1 MRAGSARRAATPG
14 RAGSVPRAGGRSRTT
29 TSAARHSGTST
40 LRSPAAGTPRP
51 GANTLRRPGV
61 FVAGIFTSRV
71 DSGHKRAGRTGR
83 GFRQAL
89 GSVLLAAGLVA
100 GVGGCAFDPSSV
112 PIPGTT
118 VSGATYRIHI
128 EFGNV
133 LNLPARAKVIAN
145 GAQVGS
151 VAGVRVVDSLH
162 APAGHGGYV
171 VVDADI
177 STKVQ
182 LPATTIAELRQ
193 NTVLG
198 DIHLALTTPT
208 DGFGTLLR
216 DGGTIP
222 QERTHPPVQLEDT
235 MAALAAFTQGGA
247 VNQLQDIINR
257 FNAVLPADPNETKR
271 IAQNAAG
278 NAVDLAANLD
288 QVDSLLNGLGTNA
301 QVLHDR
307 ADFLDHQLSQES
319 VDAMTGITDSI
330 RGVTQIFAALGQLGP
345 SLTWLTPVVTSADAA
360 AKAFV
365 PLALSSRPL
374 DLSVPSNLSMLVD
387 LLRDKLIPFVERG
400 PKVNITGV
408 TTDSVSRD
416 DQVSGILS
424 TLRMI
429 GAVR

>member
-1 MRAGSARRAATPG
+1 M
-14 RAGSVPRAGGRSRTT
+14 PRAVGRSHPA
-29 TSAARHSGTST
+29 SFSGK
-40 LRSPAAGTPRP
+40 RIGQAV
-51 GANTLRRPGV
+51 GA
-61 FVAGIFTSRV
+61 
-71 DSGHKRAGRTGR
+71 
-83 GFRQAL
+83 
-89 GSVLLAAGLVA
+89 VLLSAGLVA
-100 GVGGCAFDPSSV
+100 GAAGCAFDPASV
-112 PIPGTT
+112 PVPGTS
-118 VSGATYRIHI
+118 VSGPTYRIHI

-145 GAQVGS
+145 GAQVGT
-151 VAGVRVVDSLH
+151 VAGVRVVDSAH
-162 APAGHGGYV
+162 AGGRGGYV

-177 STKVQ
+177 STKAQ

-198 DIHLALTTPT
+198 DIHLALTTPP
-208 DGFGTLLR
+208 DGFGALLR
-216 DGGTIP
+216 EGGTIP
-222 QERTHPPVQLEDT
+222 QERTHPAVQLEDT

-288 QVDSLLNGLGTNA
+288 QVDSLLNGLGVNA

-307 ADFLDHQLSQES
+307 ADFLDHELSQES
-319 VDAMTGITDSI
+319 VDTLNGVTNSI
-330 RGVTQIFAALGQLGP
+330 RGVAQIFTSLGQLGN
-345 SLTWLTPVVTSADAA
+345 SLAWLAPVVSSADGA

-365 PLALSSRPL
+365 PLAFSGSPL
-374 DLSVPSNLSMLVD
+374 DLSVSSNLSLLVS
-387 LLRDKLIPFVERG
+387 LLRDKLIPFVEHG

-408 TTDSVSRD
+408 HTDSVSKD
-416 DQVSGILS
+416 DQVGNILS

>member
-1 MRAGSARRAATPG
+1 MRIGRRQIRSGVAK
-14 RAGSVPRAGGRSRTT
+14 RA
-29 TSAARHSGTST
+29 SAA
-40 LRSPAAGTPRP
+40 
-51 GANTLRRPGV
+51 
-61 FVAGIFTSRV
+61 
-71 DSGHKRAGRTGR
+71 
-83 GFRQAL
+83 
-89 GSVLLAAGLVA
+89 LLSAGLLA
-100 GVGGCAFDPSSV
+100 GVGGCAIDPSAV
-112 PIPGTT
+112 PVPGTS
-118 VSGATYRIHI
+118 VSGPTYRVHI
-128 EFGNV
+128 EFANV

-145 GAQVGS
+145 GAMVGTVS
-151 VAGVRVVDSLH
+151 GVRVVDSAH
-162 APAGHGGYV
+162 AGGGRGGFV

-177 STKVQ
+177 SDKVR

-208 DGFGTLLR
+208 DGFGALLS

-222 QERTHPPVQLEDT
+222 QERTRPPVQLEDT

-247 VNQLQDIINR
+247 INQLQDIINR

-288 QVDSLLNGLGTNA
+288 KVDSLLDGLATNA

-307 ADFLDHQLSQES
+307 ADFLDHELSQES
-319 VDAMTGITDSI
+319 VDALNGVTNSI
-330 RGVTQIFAALGQLGP
+330 RGVTEIFAALGQLGG
-345 SLTWLTPVVTSADAA
+345 SLPWLAPVVTSADAA

-365 PLALSSRPL
+365 PLAFSGSPL
-374 DLSVPSNLSMLVD
+374 DMSVPSNLSRIVA

-408 TTDSVSRD
+408 QTDSVSRD
-416 DQVSGILS
+416 DQVGNIVS

>member
-1 MRAGSARRAATPG
+1 MTRWRIGQA
-14 RAGSVPRAGGRSRTT
+14 V
-29 TSAARHSGTST
+29 
-40 LRSPAAGTPRP
+40 
-51 GANTLRRPGV
+51 GA
-61 FVAGIFTSRV
+61 
-71 DSGHKRAGRTGR
+71 
-83 GFRQAL
+83 
-89 GSVLLAAGLVA
+89 VLLAAGLVA

-112 PIPGTT
+112 PVPGTS
-118 VSGATYRIHI
+118 VSGPTYRIHI

-145 GAQVGS
+145 GAQVGTVS
-151 VAGVRVVDSLH
+151 GVRVVDSAH
-162 APAGHGGYV
+162 AGGRGGYV

-177 STKVQ
+177 SAKVQ
-182 LPATTIAELRQ
+182 LPETTIAELRQ

-208 DGFGTLLR
+208 DGFGSLLR
-216 DGGTIP
+216 ADGTIP
-222 QERTHPPVQLEDT
+222 RERTHPPVQLEDT

-271 IAQNAAG
+271 IARNAAG

-307 ADFLDHQLSQES
+307 VDFLDHQLSQES
-319 VDAMTGITDSI
+319 VDAMNGITDSI
-330 RGVTQIFAALGQLGP
+330 RGVTQIFAALGQLGS
-345 SLTWLTPVVTSADAA
+345 SLTWLAPVVNSADGA

-365 PLALSSRPL
+365 PLAFSGSPL
-374 DLSVPSNLSMLVD
+374 DLSVPSNLSMLVS
-387 LLRDKLIPFVERG
+387 LLRDKLIPFVEHG

-408 TTDSVSRD
+408 QVNSVSKD
-416 DQVSGILS
+416 DQVGNILS
-424 TLRMI
+424 ALRMI